1 MKVEETVAELPEKIV
16 KSGLYVS
23 KGVEIEEIAK
33 KLGVKVGRM
42 KSNDLKRVRRILS
55 KGEPLSE
62 IVREQRKAQ
71 ELMYPDKFSS
81 LMLSFVP
88 SQSRIAALLWI
99 VSS

>member
-16 KSGLYVS
+16 KSDLYVS

-42 KSNDLKRVRRILS
+42 KSNDLERVRRILS

-62 IVREQRKAQ
+62 IVREQRKA
-71 ELMYPDKFSS
+71 
-81 LMLSFVP
+81 
-88 SQSRIAALLWI
+88 
-99 VSS
+99 